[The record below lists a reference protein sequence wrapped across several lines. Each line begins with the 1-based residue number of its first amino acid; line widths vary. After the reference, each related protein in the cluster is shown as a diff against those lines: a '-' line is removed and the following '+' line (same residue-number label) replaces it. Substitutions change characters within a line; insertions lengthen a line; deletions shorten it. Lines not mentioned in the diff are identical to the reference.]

1 MTAYRLFPSTPG
13 PASPIAFGS
22 NFIAGVNF
30 AVNGGGGWFQ
40 GYWWWVCATGQST
53 APQKFALW
61 SVTSGLGGV
70 VIPGSVVTSGPLTAG
85 QWNFVPLAQPLQL
98 APGLDQSASADG
110 SAYIAATGVNGSFP
124 DTADF
129 WGSTGAAGIWG
140 NGITGSPLFAYSGI
154 GGSAPPPWSISQ
166 GVFST
171 ASGDPSA
178 VMPVATSGT
187 DNFWMDIQV
196 SDTAPANYA
205 GTFRIWPNKYDATP
219 GAAPD
224 NNVAYNVST
233 EIDTDVMMAPAFI
246 HYFVPPD
253 AAAVQGL
260 ATSADIW
267 NIGTGVKVAG
277 ISAPVWTNEDG
288 SAPGANP
295 QNVWLK
301 AAFPGGVTIP
311 AGKYRISVY
320 NSNGGLGT
328 PDDGWNVKDTNG
340 YFTNGAAAAGITW
353 GPMTAPQLSA
363 AQPGTFFPG
372 TGTGPTNAQPVFAF
386 DGTDSFPQFTTGNNP
401 GQVYFVDLEAFI
413 VQAPAPA
420 AAGQLALMTGTIP
433 I

>member
-1 MTAYRLFPSTPG
+1 MAVYRLFPSTPG
-13 PASPIAFGS
+13 PASPVAFGS

-30 AVNGGGGWFQ
+30 AANGGGSWFQ

-61 SVTSGLGGV
+61 SVTGSLGGTV
-70 VIPGSVVTSGPLTAG
+70 VPGSVVTSGTLTAG

-98 APGLDQSASADG
+98 APGLDRNASSNG

-124 DTADF
+124 DTSGF

-154 GGSAPPPWSISQ
+154 GGSAPPPWGISQ

-178 VMPVATSGT
+178 VMPVGTSGT
-187 DNFWMDIQV
+187 DNFWMDIQT
-196 SDTAPANYA
+196 SDTAPVNYA
-205 GTFRIWPNKYDATP
+205 GTYRIWPNKYDATP
-219 GAAPD
+219 NAAPD
-224 NNVAYNVST
+224 NNVAYNVAT
-233 EIDTDVMMAPAFI
+233 EIDVAVQMAPAFI
-246 HYFVPPD
+246 HYFVPPG
-253 AAAVQGL
+253 AAAIQGL
-260 ATSADIW
+260 ATSAGIW
-267 NIGTGVKVAG
+267 NIGTQVKVAG
-277 ISAPVWTNEDG
+277 IAAPAWTKEDG

-311 AGKYRISVY
+311 AGQYRVAVY
-320 NSNGGLGT
+320 DANGGLGT
-328 PDDGWNVKDTNG
+328 PSDGWNVKDTTG
-340 YFTNGAAAAGITW
+340 YFTVGAAAAGITW
-353 GPMTAPQLSA
+353 GPLSAPDLAA

-372 TGTGPTNAQPVFAF
+372 SGTGPTNAQAVFAF
-386 DGTDSFPQFTTGNNP
+386 DGNDSFPAFTTGNNP
-401 GQVYFVDLEAFI
+401 GQVYFVDLEASV

-420 AAGQLALMTGTIP
+420 TAGQLALNAGTIP